1 MAKYTAPKGR
11 LVRRFGA
18 NIFEN
23 PKYDQLLTR
32 RPNPPGEHGLKQQRR
47 RLSDYALQLQEKQ
60 KLRYSYG
67 LQEKQFRR
75 TFQRAVKLHGVTG
88 DNLLLLLETRLDN
101 AVFRAGFCASRMQ
114 ARQLINHGHLR
125 VNGRRVD
132 IPSYLVKPGDT
143 ISVRQTDRSRS
154 LVARMIDKTPGYH
167 RAGWIVADLEQQ
179 RFNIQQLP
187 ARDALPQD
195 INEQLIIE
203 LYSR

>member
-23 PKYDQLLTR
+23 PKYDQLLAR
-32 RPNPPGEHGLKQQRR
+32 RPDPPGEQGAKQQRR
-47 RLSDYALQLQEKQ
+47 KLSDYALQLREKQ

-75 TFQRAVKLHGVTG
+75 TFQRAVKRRGVTG
-88 DNLLLLLETRLDN
+88 DNLLQLLEARLDN
-101 AVFRAGFCASRMQ
+101 AVFRAGFCSSRMQ

-125 VNGRRVD
+125 VNDRRVD
-132 IPSYLVKPGDT
+132 IPSYQVKPGDT
-143 ISVRQTDRSRS
+143 ISIRQTDRSRS
-154 LVARMIDKTPGYH
+154 LVTRMIAEAPGYH
-167 RAGWIVADLEQQ
+167 RADWIVADLEQQ
-179 RFNIQQLP
+179 RFTIQQLP
-187 ARDALPQD
+187 ARDVLRQD
-195 INEQLIIE
+195 VNEQLIIE